1 MNWIFAGLLCAHFDI
16 YIANTE
22 VLPNWLGYLF
32 ILWGMRGLMTEL
44 PAFNRAR
51 FAPLLAGLFSVIFFG
66 ARFQQILPS
75 DGWGAVG
82 IQALSNTITFAV
94 EVAFWLAVRASER
107 QLQTELD
114 DAAFFRAAGITWLF
128 SVAGAV
134 LRWVEN
140 DIFAM
145 LTTIFAGL
153 LSVWLFY
160 ALWQIRKNYRYAQMQ
175 QAFER
180 ARR

>member
-1 MNWIFAGLLCAHFDI
+1 I

-32 ILWGMRGLMTEL
+32 VLWGMRGLMTEL

-51 FAPLLAGLFSVIFFG
+51 LAPLLAGLFSVIFFG

-114 DAAFFRAAGITWLF
+114 DAAFFRAAGITW
-128 SVAGAV
+128 
-134 LRWVEN
+134 
-140 DIFAM
+140 
-145 LTTIFAGL
+145 
-153 LSVWLFY
+153 
-160 ALWQIRKNYRYAQMQ
+160 
-175 QAFER
+175 
-180 ARR
+180 